1 MDNPKNQAFLHAV
14 ECSFRVYLEKGSS
27 RSNAKLKPLHGF
39 IAQDLHE
46 RLGPDYAIF
55 SQGYEKDHEE
65 KLPGRYQS
73 KAADVSVFRNGI
85 PIAGI
90 AVKFVMQ
97 NYKQNSVNYFENMLG
112 ETANVRCAGI
122 PYFQILIILDRLPYF
137 DKNNGQLKRWK
148 QLTSHN
154 IDKYVTLSK
163 DDPTCFMHTPDRML
177 IFVIHSHE
185 APELTTKQA
194 YFDFYRFHPEL
205 RMTSENFGGFGRGVV
220 LNDYDF
226 FMTKISHAILA
237 F

>member
-122 PYFQILIILDRLPYF
+122 PDIQLRLIRDR
-137 DKNNGQLKRWK
+137 
-148 QLTSHN
+148 
-154 IDKYVTLSK
+154 
-163 DDPTCFMHTPDRML
+163 
-177 IFVIHSHE
+177 
-185 APELTTKQA
+185 
-194 YFDFYRFHPEL
+194 
-205 RMTSENFGGFGRGVV
+205 
-220 LNDYDF
+220 
-226 FMTKISHAILA
+226 
-237 F
+237 